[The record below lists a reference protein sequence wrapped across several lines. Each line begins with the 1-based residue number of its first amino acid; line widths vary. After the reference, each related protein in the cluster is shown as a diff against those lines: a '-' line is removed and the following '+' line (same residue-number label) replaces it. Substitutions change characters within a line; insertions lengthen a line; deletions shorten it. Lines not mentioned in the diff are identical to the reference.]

1 MSLFEACDR
10 LITLRAE
17 NNALKTELMYYK
29 QKDKL
34 NEDNDKNKPEPTPME
49 KLASDSSSIGKS
61 VLFSHIKDKD
71 DEKKD

>member
-1 MSLFEACDR
+1 
-10 LITLRAE
+10 
-17 NNALKTELMYYK
+17 MYYK

-49 KLASDSSSIGKS
+49 KLASASSSIGKS